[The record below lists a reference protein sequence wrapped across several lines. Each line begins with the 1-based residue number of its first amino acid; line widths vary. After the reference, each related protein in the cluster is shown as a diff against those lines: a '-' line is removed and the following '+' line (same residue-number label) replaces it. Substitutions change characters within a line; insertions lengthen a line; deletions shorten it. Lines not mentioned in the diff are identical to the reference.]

1 MRAFPLQSHCLAIR
15 RPRER
20 CYRLAHSTAPRPNL
34 TIATNGGS
42 RMADQA
48 ENRATRSNDVAQTLQ
63 SRQATETQSRALGN
77 EVDVRTMVVGPET
90 SFSGQITSCNRLII
104 EGAVDAKL
112 YSR

>member
-1 MRAFPLQSHCLAIR
+1 
-15 RPRER
+15 
-20 CYRLAHSTAPRPNL
+20 
-34 TIATNGGS
+34 
-42 RMADQA
+42 MADQA

-90 SFSGQITSCNRLII
+90 SFSGQITSCNRLIV

-112 YSR
+112 DTR